1 MSEQEIPKIT
11 VSMDKFKKVYK
22 AIKETKVKEVTFE
35 YIIASLFPD
44 IANNIKEELK
54 LQYTLG
60 YAAGLK
66 ANEENKTE
74 D

>member
-22 AIKETKVKEVTFE
+22 AIKQTNAKEVTFE
-35 YIIASLFPD
+35 YIVASLFPD
-44 IANNIKEELK
+44 VANNIKEEIRR
-54 LQYTLG
+54 QYTLG
-60 YAAGLK
+60 YTAGLN
-66 ANEENKTE
+66 ANKENETE